1 LKFHTAL
8 RPSLWLAALLLTVA
22 TANAAQAPIAMLE
35 QASERMIDA
44 LKSESQAFQAEPSRL
59 FDLVEREL
67 LPYVDEEAMARM
79 VLGAHWRKA
88 TPTQQRRFV
97 EEFRTFLIRFYVS
110 ALLDDPDRID
120 QMLANSENL
129 IRFIPT
135 PGEDDGKRARVR
147 AEVTPTSGPRIPVSF
162 SLFRKDDAWKVYD
175 VNVDGISIVITYRN
189 NFAQQ
194 IARMGLDG
202 LIADMAQRNQRLW
215 QEAKAEQ
222 S

>member
-1 LKFHTAL
+1 
-8 RPSLWLAALLLTVA
+8 LWLAVLLLAFA
-22 TANAAQAPIAMLE
+22 TAHAAQTPIAILE
-35 QASERMIDA
+35 QASDRMLEA
-44 LKSESQAFQAEPSRL
+44 LKTERQAFREEPSRL

-88 TPTQQRRFV
+88 TPAQQQRFV
-97 EEFRTFLIRFYVS
+97 KEFRTFLIRFYVS
-110 ALLDDPDRID
+110 ALLDDPARID
-120 QMLANSENL
+120 QMLANSDNL
-129 IRFIPT
+129 IRFIPN

-147 AEVTPTSGPRIPVSF
+147 AEVTPVSGPRIPVSF
-162 SLFRKDDAWKVYD
+162 SLFYKDGAWKVYD

-202 LIADMAQRNQRLW
+202 LITDMAQRNQRLW
-215 QEAKAEQ
+215 QEARAQ
-222 S
+222 QP